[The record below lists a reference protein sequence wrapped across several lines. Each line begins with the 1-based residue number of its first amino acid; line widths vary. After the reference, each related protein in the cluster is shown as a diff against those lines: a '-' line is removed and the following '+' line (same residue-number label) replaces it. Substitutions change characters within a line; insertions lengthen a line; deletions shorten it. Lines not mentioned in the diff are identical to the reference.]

1 MDIGAIRIQVPSIRG
16 ERNTR
21 VVPQVRLLIV
31 HNEVPVA
38 IKVRDEAN
46 VSAVR
51 DKAMYV

>member
-16 ERNTR
+16 KGDAC
-21 VVPQVRLLIV
+21 VVPQVCLPIV

-38 IKVRDEAN
+38 VKVRDEAN

-51 DKAMYV
+51 DKAVHV